1 MDNWKYGQEGEPA
14 LEQVELE
21 KKKKVYVPNAL
32 PLQKFILLRSVFL
45 LSLD

>member
-21 KKKKVYVPNAL
+21 KKK
-32 PLQKFILLRSVFL
+32 
-45 LSLD
+45 SLCTKCTASAKIYIA